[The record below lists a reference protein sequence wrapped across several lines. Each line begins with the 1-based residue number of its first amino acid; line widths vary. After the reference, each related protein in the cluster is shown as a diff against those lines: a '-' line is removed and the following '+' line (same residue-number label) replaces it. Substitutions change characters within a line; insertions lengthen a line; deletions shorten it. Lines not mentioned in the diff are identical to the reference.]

1 MSTNTLGSEL
11 MKDKC
16 NGLALGGGGDS
27 GEDKRLQSEPKLE
40 PDVLQPRFETDEI
53 DTSEV
58 DDDDRGCETGGG

>member
-27 GEDKRLQSEPKLE
+27 GEDRRLQSEPKLE
-40 PDVLQPRFETDEI
+40 PDVLQPFETDEI